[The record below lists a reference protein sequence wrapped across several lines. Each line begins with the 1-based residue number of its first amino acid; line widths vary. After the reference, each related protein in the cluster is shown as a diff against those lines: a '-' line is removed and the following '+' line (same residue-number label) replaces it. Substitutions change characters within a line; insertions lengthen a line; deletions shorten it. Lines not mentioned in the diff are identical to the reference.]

1 MLLFAL
7 GEHSNHNKQTY
18 VRVYQPIPPGVNDST
33 VWYTDTNLRLKCS
46 PYITQSLHPWEY
58 SNENILCIHT
68 LTTHTHTHT
77 HTLSLTHTHT
87 HTLSLTHTHTLSLC
101 HTHTHSLSHTHT
113 HTHTHTLSHTNAH
126 PHTLT
131 PSHI

>member
-58 SNENILCIHT
+58 SNENILCVHT
-68 LTTHTHTHT
+68 LTTHTQ
-77 HTLSLTHTHT
+77 THTHT
-87 HTLSLTHTHTLSLC
+87 HIYIYKYGNTDSHMHALSLF
-101 HTHTHSLSHTHT
+101 LSHTHT
-113 HTHTHTLSHTNAH
+113 HINTHTCFNILILSMK
-126 PHTLT
+126 LG
-131 PSHI
+131 HIWIST